1 VCQPH
6 SGDCLLTTI
15 AAHNYRLF
23 GRTST
28 INGKPGPTTDAGG
41 VEAPN
46 SGVMVPAEGIGF
58 DREAAQKRKG
68 RFPDFNYFWPFG
80 S

>member
-1 VCQPH
+1 MCQPH

-15 AAHNYRLF
+15 PAHNYRLF

-46 SGVMVPAEGIGF
+46 SGVMVPAEGNGF

-68 RFPDFNYFWPFG
+68 RVFYF
-80 S
+80 